1 MQTLIADCNH
11 YFWKGERDL
20 KKNNLKEALGKGK
33 NVFGP
38 FMKFTDPA
46 AVEIMGFAG
55 FNFVIIDAE
64 HGPISMQSAQNMI
77 RAAETV
83 NITPV
88 IRVSDNDEPLI
99 LRALDIGAQGIEIP
113 QINSKS
119 QAIKAVK
126 SVKYAPQGE
135 RGVCRYV
142 RAANYS
148 SLDKFKYFQSANEE
162 TMIIAHIEGVEGINN
177 LDEILSVPGI
187 DVIFIGPYDLSQ
199 SLGMPG
205 QVSHS
210 LVVKKMKEVVIKC
223 RENDIAVGTF
233 ADDIQ
238 TAKKWISLGIQ
249 YMSFSVDVG
258 ILYEVSKQI
267 VEKLK
272 K

>member
-1 MQTLIADCNH
+1 
-11 YFWKGERDL
+11 L
-20 KKNNLKEALGKGK
+20 KKNNLKEALEEGK

-38 FMKFTDPA
+38 FMKFADPA
-46 AVEIMGFAG
+46 TVEIMGFAG
-55 FNFVIIDAE
+55 FDFVIIDAE

-88 IRVSDNDEPLI
+88 IRVANNDEALI

-113 QINSKS
+113 QINNKL
-119 QAIKAVK
+119 QAIKAVR

-148 SLDKFKYFQSANEE
+148 SMDKFEYFKSANNE

-199 SLGMPG
+199 SLGIPG
-205 QVSHS
+205 EVNNP
-210 LVVKKMKEVVIKC
+210 LVTERMKEVVLKC
-223 RENDIAVGTF
+223 KQNKIDVGTF
-233 ADDIQ
+233 ADDIK
-238 TAKKWISLGIQ
+238 TAKSWVSLGAQ
-249 YMSFSVDVG
+249 YISFSVDVA
-258 ILYEVSKQI
+258 ILYNISKTI
-267 VEKLK
+267 VNKLK
-272 K
+272 Y

>member
-1 MQTLIADCNH
+1 
-11 YFWKGERDL
+11 L
-20 KKNNLKEALGKGK
+20 KKNNLKEALEEGK

-55 FNFVIIDAE
+55 FDFVIIDAE

-77 RAAETV
+77 RAAETA
-83 NITPV
+83 NITPI
-88 IRVSDNDEPLI
+88 IRVSSNDEALI

-126 SVKYAPQGE
+126 SVKYSPQGE

-148 SLDKFKYFQSANEE
+148 SMDKFKYFKSANEE

-199 SLGMPG
+199 SLGIPG
-205 QVSHS
+205 EVNNP
-210 LVVKKMKEVVIKC
+210 LVTEKMEEVVLKC
-223 RENDIAVGTF
+223 KQNKIAVGTF
-233 ADDIQ
+233 ADDIK
-238 TAKKWISLGIQ
+238 TAKFWVSLGVQ
-249 YMSFSVDVG
+249 YMAFSVDVG
-258 ILYEVSKQI
+258 ILYDISKTI
-267 VEKLK
+267 VNKLK
-272 K
+272 F

>member
-1 MQTLIADCNH
+1 M
-11 YFWKGERDL
+11 
-20 KKNNLKEALGKGK
+20 KKNNLKEVLKEGK

-46 AVEIMGFAG
+46 TVEIMGFAG
-55 FNFVIIDAE
+55 FDFVIIDAE

-77 RAAETV
+77 RAAETA

-88 IRVSDNDEPLI
+88 IRVANNDEALI

-119 QAIKAVK
+119 QAIKAVR

-148 SLDKFKYFQSANEE
+148 SMDKFDYFKSANNE

-187 DVIFIGPYDLSQ
+187 DVIFVGPYDLSQ
-199 SLGMPG
+199 SLGIPG
-205 QVSHS
+205 EVNNP
-210 LVVKKMKEVVIKC
+210 LVTEKMKEVVLKC
-223 RENDIAVGTF
+223 RENKVSVGTF
-233 ADDIQ
+233 ADDVE
-238 TAKKWISLGIQ
+238 TAKFWVSLGVQ
-249 YMSFSVDVG
+249 YMAFSVDVG
-258 ILYEVSKQI
+258 ILYKASKQI
-267 VEKLK
+267 VK
-272 K
+272 KFKNNRE

>member
-1 MQTLIADCNH
+1 
-11 YFWKGERDL
+11 L
-20 KKNNLKEALGKGK
+20 KKNNLKEVLKEGK

-55 FNFVIIDAE
+55 FDFVIIDAE

-77 RAAETV
+77 RSAETV
-83 NITPV
+83 NITPI
-88 IRVSDNDEPLI
+88 IRVSSNDEALI

-113 QINSKS
+113 QINCKS
-119 QAIKAVK
+119 DALRAVK
-126 SVKYAPQGE
+126 SVKYSPQGE

-148 SLDKFKYFQSANEE
+148 SMDKFKYFKSANEE

-199 SLGMPG
+199 SLGIPG
-205 QVSHS
+205 QVNHP
-210 LVVKKMKEVVIKC
+210 LVTEKMKEVVSKC
-223 RENDIAVGTF
+223 KVSKVAAGTF
-233 ADDIQ
+233 ADDIE
-238 TAKKWISLGIQ
+238 TAKSWVSLGVQ

-258 ILYEVSKQI
+258 ILYDISKTI
-267 VEKLK
+267 VNKLK
-272 K
+272 H

>member
-1 MQTLIADCNH
+1 
-11 YFWKGERDL
+11 L
-20 KKNNLKEALGKGK
+20 KKNNLKKAIKESKI
-33 NVFGP
+33 VFGP

-55 FNFVIIDAE
+55 FDFIIIDTE
-64 HGPISMQSAQNMI
+64 HGPISIQSAQNMI
-77 RAAETV
+77 RVAETA

-88 IRVSDNDEPLI
+88 IRVANNDEALI

-113 QINSKS
+113 QINNKL
-119 QAIKAVK
+119 QAIKAVR

-148 SLDKFKYFQSANEE
+148 SMDKFEYFKSANNE

-177 LDEILSVPGI
+177 LDEILSVRGI

-199 SLGMPG
+199 SLGIPG
-205 QVSHS
+205 EVNHP
-210 LVVKKMKEVVIKC
+210 LVTERMKEVVLKC
-223 RENDIAVGTF
+223 KENKVSVGTF
-233 ADDIQ
+233 ADDIK
-238 TAKKWISLGIQ
+238 TAKFWVSLGVQ

-258 ILYEVSKQI
+258 ILYEASKQI
-267 VEKLK
+267 VENLK

>member
-1 MQTLIADCNH
+1 MIKN
-11 YFWKGERDL
+11 YL
-20 KKNNLKEALGKGK
+20 KKTLEEGK

-55 FNFVIIDAE
+55 FDFVIIDAE

-77 RAAETV
+77 RAAETA
-83 NITPV
+83 NITPI
-88 IRVSDNDEPLI
+88 IRVSSNDEALI

-113 QINSKS
+113 QVNSKP

-126 SVKYAPQGE
+126 SVKYSPQGE

-148 SLDKFKYFQSANEE
+148 SMDKFEYFKSANEE

-199 SLGMPG
+199 SLGIPG
-205 QVSHS
+205 QVNNP
-210 LVVKKMKEVVIKC
+210 LVTEKMKEVVLKC
-223 RENDIAVGTF
+223 KQNKIAVGTF
-233 ADDIQ
+233 ADDIK
-238 TAKKWISLGIQ
+238 TAKSWILLGVQ
-249 YMSFSVDVG
+249 YMAFSVDVG
-258 ILYEVSKQI
+258 ILYEISKTI
-267 VEKLK
+267 VNKLK
-272 K
+272 Y

>member
-1 MQTLIADCNH
+1 
-11 YFWKGERDL
+11 L
-20 KKNNLKEALGKGK
+20 KKNNLREVLKVGK

-55 FNFVIIDAE
+55 FDFVIIDAE
-64 HGPISMQSAQNMI
+64 HGPISMQNAQNMI
-77 RAAETV
+77 RAAETA

-88 IRVSDNDEPLI
+88 IRVSNNDEALI

-113 QINSKS
+113 QINSRYD
-119 QAIKAVK
+119 AERAVK
-126 SVKYAPQGE
+126 SAKYSPRGK

-148 SLDKFKYFQSANEE
+148 SMDKFEYFKSANSE

-199 SLGMPG
+199 SLGVPG
-205 QVSHS
+205 EVNHP
-210 LVVKKMKEVVIKC
+210 LVKEKMKEVVLKC
-223 RENDIAVGTF
+223 KKNKVAVGTF
-233 ADDIQ
+233 ADDIK
-238 TAKKWISLGIQ
+238 TAKFWVSLGVQ

-258 ILYEVSKQI
+258 ILYETSKNMISQ
-267 VEKLK
+267 LK
-272 K
+272 D

>member
-1 MQTLIADCNH
+1 M
-11 YFWKGERDL
+11 
-20 KKNNLKEALGKGK
+20 KKNNLKEALKEGK

-55 FNFVIIDAE
+55 FDFVIIDAE

-77 RAAETV
+77 RAAETA
-83 NITPV
+83 NITPI
-88 IRVSDNDEPLI
+88 IRVSSDDEALI

-126 SVKYAPQGE
+126 SVKYSPQGE

-148 SLDKFKYFQSANEE
+148 SMDKFKYFKFANEE

-199 SLGMPG
+199 SLGIPG
-205 QVSHS
+205 EVNNP
-210 LVVKKMKEVVIKC
+210 LVTERMKEVVLKC
-223 RENDIAVGTF
+223 KENKVSVGTF
-233 ADDIQ
+233 VDDIK
-238 TAKKWISLGIQ
+238 TAKFWVSLGVQ
-249 YMSFSVDVG
+249 YISFSVDVG
-258 ILYEVSKQI
+258 ILYNASKNI
-267 VEKLK
+267 ISKLK
-272 K
+272 N